1 MMFGD
6 LIQTQ
11 IRKIMIN
18 KTYSFLIWFYVTV
31 IVITLISVAAY
42 FTMKGSNDEVYKV
55 QTIKLEKGFGY
66 EIIINN
72 KVFIHQEY
80 IPSISGNKNFKTE
93 KEALE
98 IGNLVAAKLKQGKM
112 PSVSS
117 EEIKERMI
125 NTE

>member
-1 MMFGD
+1 
-6 LIQTQ
+6 
-11 IRKIMIN
+11 MIN

-31 IVITLISVAAY
+31 IAITLISVAAY
-42 FTMKGSNDEVYKV
+42 FTMKNSNEEVYKV

-66 EIIINN
+66 EVSINN
-72 KVFIHQEY
+72 KLFIHQEY

-98 IGNLVAAKLKQGKM
+98 IGNLVVAKLKQGKM
-112 PSVSS
+112 PSIST